1 MRADVSFNFLTYFSL
16 LVWSFIIS
24 DSTGPC
30 TFLLFCVILAICIH
44 SFFYVP
50 LDPTFQHFKHLSVWK
65 GSFSKFQ
72 SCCSSLHVPIFK
84 SVPIQIQLISQSI
97 YIIFC
102 LLLERLLYHHSNV
115 PFLSWKWQPTEH
127 LEKNRG
133 GSSVNLGILL
143 FALRRQYI
151 QKIKLV
157 AALLYIFWRA
167 SRWLLRVTESRLNL
181 DVWTGLVTGCTSG
194 HHCRPC

>member
-127 LEKNRG
+127 LEKKPWRLICQ
-133 GSSVNLGILL
+133 LGHP
-143 FALRRQYI
+143 F
-151 QKIKLV
+151 V
-157 AALLYIFWRA
+157 
-167 SRWLLRVTESRLNL
+167 
-181 DVWTGLVTGCTSG
+181 CT
-194 HHCRPC
+194 